1 VSLFLLAT
9 GTLTAD
15 PRRRTSASAKEF
27 ATALLRVPAEDDPV
41 LVSLI
46 AFDLDACASLLNLR
60 KGDSCSVTG
69 WAKLTDWTGTDGHQ
83 FCQAAISISNI
94 SSITTLI
101 SSMFTFALSWQAP

>member
-1 VSLFLLAT
+1 VVAAVSLFILAT

-27 ATALLRVPAEDDPV
+27 AAAEDDPV

-60 KGDSCSVTG
+60 KGDSCSITG
-69 WAKLTDWTGTDGHQ
+69 RAKLTRWTTKDGEPRDG
-83 FCQAAISISNI
+83 
-94 SSITTLI
+94 LI
-101 SSMFTFALSWQAP
+101 VVAERVMSAYDGSKRRKSVAERTAG